1 MTPAPEYHPVARG
14 AQDDAAG
21 SVGPLLSTWRDHL
34 GPGARPR
41 RLTLG
46 LPVPSSGER
55 DVWAQ
60 ADLPTLTALA
70 ARAEADRTQPWPVPL
85 ASDYARF
92 FRDGD
97 RTAYEDRVRERQHRL
112 SRAAVMAAWTGDEAW
127 LDETVDGLVLL
138 CEQSGWSWAAH
149 DDTFSAHGA
158 VTPTVTDPYL
168 DLGAGEVVAQLAWVD
183 ALLGDALDARAPGVR
198 TRVRHEAQERVFE
211 PFSRRRDWHWLGLD
225 GDVHN
230 WNPWIHGNVLVAVL
244 GLVEDPAEA
253 ARLVGLVIEGL
264 DRFVA
269 SIPADGAIDE
279 GYSYWWN
286 GAGRALEALELL
298 HHATAGTLDATRVP
312 AVRETARFPHRMQV
326 AGPWYVNVADGPAR
340 PTPDQPWH
348 VLHRWGR
355 LLGDDA
361 VTAHAASHADPGRPL
376 VTEHAGLG
384 RALRGLTDPS
394 WAAAG
399 RSGATPHA
407 PLPLETWLPSVELLV
422 AREQAGSPAGLTLA
436 VKGGHNDEHHNHD
449 DVGSVIVA
457 IDGVPVVVDAGQPTY
472 TAQTFGPGRYDIW
485 TMQSGWHNV
494 PVVAG
499 TEQPPGCAS
508 AAAGVRVELAEHVE
522 HAAVGTADGEGPGP
536 GERAHEAAQQ
546 VAAEGQTRP
555 SRSSLSLDLSAAYP
569 GLPPET
575 WRRTV
580 TLDREHGEVVVCDR
594 RSARRSPAS
603 LPVPVSRTAA
613 PAAPEPTPADEIRFL
628 LHGEVTLPAPG
639 EAEVRAP
646 RAARA
651 ALLRWDPAAATAR
664 LTVRTLDDP
673 LLTDVWGD
681 HLTRLDLVLTEANDA
696 EGHRSEGSEGSETGE
711 QDETARGRT
720 TTVVISAGAPLGT
733 TPGPSDEQAA

>member
-1 MTPAPEYHPVARG
+1 MTPAPENHVVARG
-14 AQDDAAG
+14 TQDDAAG
-21 SVGPLLSTWRDHL
+21 AVGPLLSTWHDHL

-41 RLTLG
+41 TLTLG

-70 ARAEADRTQPWPVPL
+70 ARAEADRAQPWPVPL

-112 SRAAVMAAWTGDEAW
+112 SRAAVMSAWTGDEAW

-244 GLVEDPAEA
+244 GLVDDPAEA

-286 GAGRALEALELL
+286 GAGRALEALDLL

-384 RALRGLTDPS
+384 RALRGLTDLA
-394 WAAAG
+394 WVAAG
-399 RSGATPHA
+399 RSGTTPGA

-422 AREQAGSPAGLTLA
+422 AREQAGSTEGLTLA

-457 IDGVPVVVDAGQPTY
+457 LDGVPVVVDAGQPTY

-499 TEQPPGCAS
+499 TEQPPGRAS
-508 AAAGVRVELAEHVE
+508 AAAVVRVELAE
-522 HAAVGTADGEGPGP
+522 D
-536 GERAHEAAQQ
+536 
-546 VAAEGQTRP
+546 QTRP

-603 LPVPVSRTAA
+603 TTVPVSHPAA
-613 PAAPEPTPADEIRFL
+613 PATPEPTPVDEVRFL
-628 LHGEVTLPAPG
+628 LHGGVTLTAPG

-646 RAARA
+646 GAARA

-681 HLTRLDLVLTEANDA
+681 HLTRLDLVLTGPDDA
-696 EGHRSEGSEGSETGE
+696 EGHRSEGSEGSEGSETGE
-711 QDETARGRT
+711 QDEATRGRT
-720 TTVVISAGAPLGT
+720 TTVVISPGAPLGT
-733 TPGPSDEQAA
+733 ADGPSDGPVA